1 MSLPR
6 NSSPHWPNPPSARPF
21 PNVSAPCLLTHPFSI
36 SLRTLSKCYRALL
49 SEKQVLQARVDELFG
64 NDHGRVIRELH
75 FLIGLKE
82 QWVGLSLREV
92 KGGGREEVWLG
103 SEVWLQALSPFLT
116 LSSTMTVPP
125 TVASMTRFKG
135 QFVYILFDL
144 LYLQTAQKESPFL
157 GRPTRFFD
165 RS

>member
-1 MSLPR
+1 MAGVRGVTTGS
-6 NSSPHWPNPPSARPF
+6 
-21 PNVSAPCLLTHPFSI
+21 VSIP
-36 SLRTLSKCYRALL
+36 
-49 SEKQVLQARVDELFG
+49 D
-64 NDHGRVIRELH
+64 
-75 FLIGLKE
+75 
-82 QWVGLSLREV
+82 
-92 KGGGREEVWLG
+92 
-103 SEVWLQALSPFLT
+103 